1 MQFTAKD
8 IIQATEN
15 FADSRKLGNGGF
27 GVVFKGWI
35 NSSHVA
41 IKKLTEV
48 RLIKVIVNKSID
60 DKSITS

>member
-1 MQFTAKD
+1 MQFTEKD

-15 FADSRKLGNGGF
+15 FSDSRKLGSGGF
-27 GVVFKGWI
+27 GVVYI

-48 RLIKVIVNKSID
+48 RSIE
-60 DKSITS
+60 INFTNQ